1 MAKGKLV
8 ASFAAPTF
16 SKDLGMRGRFLST
29 WPIARK
35 TGLISVLS
43 LAGLLLV
50 ASGYFAVRWYE
61 GGIQQVRDRSEEA
74 VLVTR
79 MLSENFLL
87 ARRAEKDFLLRLDE
101 KYYERHVKTGADVA
115 ELLTKLAEISPDQSA
130 DAELFL
136 TGYVAYNEQ
145 FRKVVEAWKKSVIP
159 RMKDFGVRSG
169 NLFIMLKHG

>member
-1 MAKGKLV
+1 
-8 ASFAAPTF
+8 
-16 SKDLGMRGRFLST
+16 MRGRFLST